1 MFLLYYRNDFCHRNN
16 DLWHSPLFKSDP
28 PPKSPSSGVGLWSLR
43 SRVEER
49 TLSVL
54 FFQALACI
62 FGGVAR
68 SAPPPPPP
76 KINFSISLK
85 FPFA

>member
-28 PPKSPSSGVGLWSLR
+28 PPKSPASGVGLWSLR

-49 TLSVL
+49 VLSVY
-54 FFQALACI
+54 FFKLQLVSS
-62 FGGVAR
+62 VA
-68 SAPPPPPP
+68 
-76 KINFSISLK
+76 
-85 FPFA
+85 